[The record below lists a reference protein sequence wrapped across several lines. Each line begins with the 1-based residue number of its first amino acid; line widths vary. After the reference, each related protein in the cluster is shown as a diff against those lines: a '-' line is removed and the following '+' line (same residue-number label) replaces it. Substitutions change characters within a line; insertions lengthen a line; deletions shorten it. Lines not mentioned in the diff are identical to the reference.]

1 MARTPKERFTAP
13 LTVERLDN
21 EGRGVGHRDGKVVF
35 VEGALPGEEVTY
47 ERLRNKPSFE
57 VGRVLEIHRE
67 SFMRAT
73 PKCPHFGMGPGSC
86 GGCAMQHINHA
97 AQVAFKERVL
107 LDALWHI
114 GKVRPENLLPPIEG
128 PSWGYR
134 HRARLTVRYVEKK
147 GGVLVGFHEKH
158 SSFVADMHVC
168 PILPRNVSEMLPVL
182 RELVASLSRPDRVPQ
197 IELAVA
203 LSGRTA
209 LVFRHLEPLTDEDLA
224 KLKAASE
231 SLHFDLWLQ
240 PKGPDSAYPVAP
252 ENRDALKLVH
262 REFGVQIAFTP
273 TDFTQVNPAM
283 NEAMVSRAVRLL
295 APMPD
300 SHVADF
306 FCGLG
311 NFTLALARRADVVIG
326 LEGSEALV
334 ERARASAR
342 QNALSDKATF
352 RARNLFT
359 WSLDDWDAL
368 NREVGPIDRVLIDPP
383 REGAEALSHVLSQ
396 TEKKPER
403 VVYVSCNPAT
413 LARDLAILVHT
424 GAWRVRQAGI
434 MNMFPHT
441 SHVESIAVLEPG
453 QGKAA

>member
-1 MARTPKERFTAP
+1 
-13 LTVERLDN
+13 
-21 EGRGVGHRDGKVVF
+21 
-35 VEGALPGEEVTY
+35 
-47 ERLRNKPSFE
+47 
-57 VGRVLEIHRE
+57 
-67 SFMRAT
+67 
-73 PKCPHFGMGPGSC
+73 
-86 GGCAMQHINHA
+86 
-97 AQVAFKERVL
+97 
-107 LDALWHI
+107 
-114 GKVRPENLLPPIEG
+114 
-128 PSWGYR
+128 
-134 HRARLTVRYVEKK
+134 
-147 GGVLVGFHEKH
+147 
-158 SSFVADMHVC
+158 
-168 PILPRNVSEMLPVL
+168 
-182 RELVASLSRPDRVPQ
+182 
-197 IELAVA
+197 
-203 LSGRTA
+203 
-209 LVFRHLEPLTDEDLA
+209 
-224 KLKAASE
+224 
-231 SLHFDLWLQ
+231 
-240 PKGPDSAYPVAP
+240 
-252 ENRDALKLVH
+252 
-262 REFGVQIAFTP
+262 
-273 TDFTQVNPAM
+273 M

>member
-1 MARTPKERFTAP
+1 MARTPKERFTAS

-35 VEGALPGEEVTY
+35 VEGALPGEVVTY

-57 VGRVLEIHRE
+57 VGRVLEISRE
-67 SFMRAT
+67 SFMRSV
-73 PKCPHFGMGPGSC
+73 PKCPNFGMGPGSC
-86 GGCAMQHINHA
+86 GGCAVQHIDHA

-114 GKVRPENLLPPIEG
+114 GKVKPENLLAPIEG

-168 PILPRNVSEMLPVL
+168 PILPTNVSVMLPAL

-203 LSGRTA
+203 QDGRTA
-209 LVFRHLEPLTDEDLA
+209 LVFRHLEPLTDEDLL

-231 SLHFDLWLQ
+231 VLHFDLWLQ
-240 PKGPDSAYPVAP
+240 PKGPDSAYSVIP
-252 ENRDALKLVH
+252 ENREALKLTH

-295 APMPD
+295 APMPE
-300 SHVADF
+300 SRVADF

-311 NFTLALARRADVVIG
+311 NFTLALARRSGRVVG

-334 ERARASAR
+334 ARARAGA
-342 QNALSDKATF
+342 QENALSEKTTF
-352 RARNLFT
+352 IARNLFT
-359 WSLDDWDAL
+359 WALSDWDEL
-368 NREVGPIDRVLIDPP
+368 NDAFGPIDRVLIDPP
-383 REGAEALSHVLSQ
+383 REGAEALAHVLSQ

-403 VVYVSCNPAT
+403 IVYVSCNPAT

-424 GAWRVRQAGI
+424 GTWRVRQAGI

-441 SHVESIAVLEPG
+441 SHVESVAVLEPG
-453 QGKAA
+453 TH

>member
-1 MARTPKERFTAP
+1 MARTPKERFTAS

-35 VEGALPGEEVTY
+35 VEGALPGEVVTY

-57 VGRVLEIHRE
+57 VGRVLEISRE
-67 SFMRAT
+67 SFMRSV
-73 PKCPHFGMGPGSC
+73 PKCPNFGMGPGSC
-86 GGCAMQHINHA
+86 GGCAVQHIDHA

-114 GKVRPENLLPPIEG
+114 GKVKPENLLAPIEG

-168 PILPRNVSEMLPVL
+168 PILPTNVSGMLPAL

-203 LSGRTA
+203 QDGRTA
-209 LVFRHLEPLTDEDLA
+209 LVFRHLEPLTDEDLL

-231 SLHFDLWLQ
+231 VLHFDLWLQ
-240 PKGPDSAYPVAP
+240 PKGPDSAYPVIP
-252 ENRDALKLVH
+252 ENREALKLTH

-295 APMPD
+295 APMPE
-300 SHVADF
+300 SRIADF

-311 NFTLALARRADVVIG
+311 NFTLALARRSGRVVG

-334 ERARASAR
+334 ARARAGAKE
-342 QNALSDKATF
+342 NALSEKTTF
-352 RARNLFT
+352 IARNLFT
-359 WSLDDWDAL
+359 WALSDWDEL
-368 NREVGPIDRVLIDPP
+368 NDTFGPIDRVLIDPP
-383 REGAEALSHVLSQ
+383 REGAEALAHVLSQ

-403 VVYVSCNPAT
+403 IVYVSCNPAT

-424 GAWRVRQAGI
+424 GTWRVRQAGI

-441 SHVESIAVLEPG
+441 SHVESVAVLEPG

>member
-1 MARTPKERFTAP
+1 MARTPKERFTAS

-35 VEGALPGEEVTY
+35 VEGALPGEVVTY

-57 VGRVLEIHRE
+57 VGRVLEISRE
-67 SFMRAT
+67 SFMRSV
-73 PKCPHFGMGPGSC
+73 PKCPNFGIGPGSC
-86 GGCAMQHINHA
+86 GGCAVQHIDHA

-114 GKVRPENLLPPIEG
+114 GKVKPENLLAPIEG

-168 PILPRNVSEMLPVL
+168 PILPTNVSVMLPAL

-203 LSGRTA
+203 QDGRTA
-209 LVFRHLEPLTDEDLA
+209 LVFRHLEPLTDKDLL

-231 SLHFDLWLQ
+231 VLHFDLWLQ
-240 PKGPDSAYPVAP
+240 PKGPDSAYSVIP
-252 ENRDALKLVH
+252 ENREALKLTH

-295 APMPD
+295 APMPE
-300 SHVADF
+300 SRVADF

-311 NFTLALARRADVVIG
+311 NFTLALARRSGRVVG

-334 ERARASAR
+334 ARARAGAKE
-342 QNALSDKATF
+342 NALSEKTTF
-352 RARNLFT
+352 IARNLFT
-359 WSLDDWDAL
+359 WALSDWDEL
-368 NREVGPIDRVLIDPP
+368 NDAFGPIDRVLIDPP
-383 REGAEALSHVLSQ
+383 REGAEALAHVLSQ

-403 VVYVSCNPAT
+403 IVYVSCNPAT

-424 GAWRVRQAGI
+424 GTWRVRQAGI

-441 SHVESIAVLEPG
+441 SHVESVAVLEPG
-453 QGKAA
+453 TH

>member
-1 MARTPKERFTAP
+1 MARTPKERFTAS

-35 VEGALPGEEVTY
+35 VEGALPGEIVTY

-57 VGRVLEIHRE
+57 VGRVLEISRE
-67 SFMRAT
+67 SFMRSV
-73 PKCPHFGMGPGSC
+73 PKCPNFGMGPGSC
-86 GGCAMQHINHA
+86 GGCAVQHIDHV

-114 GKVRPENLLPPIEG
+114 GKVKPENLLAPIEG

-168 PILPRNVSEMLPVL
+168 PILPTNVSGRLPAL
-182 RELVASLSRPDRVPQ
+182 RELVASLSRPDRTPQ

-203 LSGRTA
+203 QDGRTA
-209 LVFRHLEPLTDEDLA
+209 LVFRHLEPLTDEDLL
-224 KLKAASE
+224 KLKVASE
-231 SLHFDLWLQ
+231 VLHFDLWLQ
-240 PKGPDSAYPVAP
+240 PKGPDSAYPVIP
-252 ENRDALKLVH
+252 ENREALKLTH

-295 APMPD
+295 APMPE
-300 SHVADF
+300 SRVANF

-311 NFTLALARRADVVIG
+311 NFTLALARRSGRVVG

-334 ERARASAR
+334 ARARAGAKE
-342 QNALSDKATF
+342 NALSEKTTF
-352 RARNLFT
+352 IARNLFT
-359 WSLDDWDAL
+359 WALSDWDEL
-368 NREVGPIDRVLIDPP
+368 NDAFGPIDRVLIDPP
-383 REGAEALSHVLSQ
+383 REGAEALAHVLSQ

-403 VVYVSCNPAT
+403 IVYVSCNPAT

-424 GAWRVRQAGI
+424 GTWRVRQAGI

-441 SHVESIAVLEPG
+441 SHVESVAVLEPG
-453 QGKAA
+453 TH

>member
-1 MARTPKERFTAP
+1 MARTPKERFAAS
-13 LTVERLDN
+13 LSVERLDN

-35 VEGALPGEEVTY
+35 VEGALPGELVTY

-57 VGRVLEIHRE
+57 VGRVLEISRE
-67 SFMRAT
+67 SFMRSV
-73 PKCPHFGMGPGSC
+73 PKCPNFGMGPGAC
-86 GGCAMQHINHA
+86 GGCAMQHIDHE
-97 AQVAFKERVL
+97 AQVAFKERAL

-114 GKVRPENLLPPIEG
+114 GKVKPENLSPPIEG

-158 SSFVADMHVC
+158 SSFVADMHAC
-168 PILPRNVSEMLPVL
+168 PILPEHVSQMLPAL
-182 RELVASLSRPDRVPQ
+182 RNLVASLSRPDRVPQ

-203 LSGRTA
+203 AGNRTA
-209 LVFRHLEPLTDEDLA
+209 LVFRHLEPLTDSDLD
-224 KLKAASE
+224 KLRVASE
-231 SLHFDLWLQ
+231 NLGFDLWLQ
-240 PKGPDSAYPVAP
+240 PKGPESAYPVIA
-252 ENRDALKLVH
+252 ENRDALKLIH

-295 APMPD
+295 APMPE
-300 SHVADF
+300 SRVADF

-311 NFTLALARRADVVIG
+311 NFSLAIARRAGFVIG
-326 LEGSEALV
+326 LEGSDALV
-334 ERARASAR
+334 ARARAGAKE
-342 QNALSDKATF
+342 NALSEKTTF
-352 RARNLFT
+352 RSRNLFT
-359 WSLDDWDAL
+359 WSLADWDEL
-368 NREVGPIDRVLIDPP
+368 NDAFGPIDRVLIDPP
-383 REGAEALSHVLSQ
+383 REGAEALAHVLSQ
-396 TEKKPER
+396 TEKKPTR

-424 GAWRVRQAGI
+424 GAWRVLQAGI

-441 SHVESIAVLEPG
+441 SHVESMAVLEPAPAK
-453 QGKAA
+453 QD

>member
-1 MARTPKERFTAP
+1 MARTPKERFTAS

-35 VEGALPGEEVTY
+35 VEGALPGEVVTY

-57 VGRVLEIHRE
+57 VGRVLEISRE
-67 SFMRAT
+67 SFMRSV
-73 PKCPHFGMGPGSC
+73 PKCPNFGIGPGSC
-86 GGCAMQHINHA
+86 GGCAVQHIDHA

-114 GKVRPENLLPPIEG
+114 GKVKPENLLAPIEG

-168 PILPRNVSEMLPVL
+168 PILPTNVSVMLPAL

-203 LSGRTA
+203 QDGRTA
-209 LVFRHLEPLTDEDLA
+209 LVFRHLEPLTDEDLL

-231 SLHFDLWLQ
+231 VLHFDLWLQ
-240 PKGPDSAYPVAP
+240 PKGPDSAYSVIP
-252 ENRDALKLVH
+252 ENREALKLTH

-295 APMPD
+295 APMPE
-300 SHVADF
+300 SRVADF

-311 NFTLALARRADVVIG
+311 NFTLALARRSGRVVG

-334 ERARASAR
+334 ARARAGAKE
-342 QNALSDKATF
+342 NALSEKTTF
-352 RARNLFT
+352 IARNLFT
-359 WSLDDWDAL
+359 WALSDWDEL
-368 NREVGPIDRVLIDPP
+368 NDAFGPIDRVLIDPP
-383 REGAEALSHVLSQ
+383 REGAEALAHVLSQ

-403 VVYVSCNPAT
+403 IVYVSCNPAT

-424 GAWRVRQAGI
+424 GTWRVRQAGI

-441 SHVESIAVLEPG
+441 SHVESVAVLEPG
-453 QGKAA
+453 TH